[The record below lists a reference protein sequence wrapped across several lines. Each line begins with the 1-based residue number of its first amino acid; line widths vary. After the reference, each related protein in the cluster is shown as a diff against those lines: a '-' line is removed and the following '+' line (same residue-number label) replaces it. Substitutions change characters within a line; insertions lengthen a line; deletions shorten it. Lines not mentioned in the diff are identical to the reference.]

1 MKNRTLLGQI
11 LTVIIYLYNIAAV
24 GLVVVM
30 IASLLGSNSIADKY
44 GDTVPSLTGINPLG
58 AILSFLFIGVVWVI
72 FYFILKKIR
81 DATGFINESNKS
93 EVFSENKS
101 EIKKPINYKYII
113 FGIIILLVSVY
124 IYQNSNSLLNSTYKK
139 DSITNKSV
147 EEKLITNESI
157 QKYKVEGKIFNVHP
171 SQLEKFLKAY
181 PSAIKKLDFNDESTP
196 FEVKIKEANLLN
208 GYEAIF
214 ELNRLIESNP
224 NNPMLWK
231 VYYILADRKQFN
243 DDYSGALEDI
253 NTAIKIHPNP
263 DYTKNSF
270 TILFKFKIFY
280 LQMLNKHKTAISFIN
295 EIIKNNPK
303 IDIKNSLIED
313 RGDSKLS
320 LKLYKS
326 AFLDYELICKS
337 DCDGNNFGKMAEI
350 KVKLNDLKS
359 ALLLYDK
366 AIYKQTTSFELFFDR
381 AGIKYRLKDY
391 YGALSDYNQSFI
403 NSGVDLKGDNSVGT
417 DGYRIKEK
425 VFLRTGRIKM
435 KLGDNNGACKD
446 FKTARNYSTSNYIA
460 NNYVKKMEKKVDCFF
475 YSTYGVKNK
484 CDDSID
490 CHLN

>member
-11 LTVIIYLYNIAAV
+11 LTVVIYLYNTAVV
-24 GLVVVM
+24 GLLVVM
-30 IASLLGSNSIADKY
+30 IAGLLGSNSIADKY

-58 AILSFLFIGVVWVI
+58 AILSFLFVGVVWFV

-181 PSAIKKLDFNDESTP
+181 PSAIKKLDFNDESTTS
-196 FEVKIKEANLLN
+196 FEVKIKDANSLN
-208 GYEAIF
+208 EYEAIF

-231 VYYILADRKQFN
+231 AYYFLADKKQFN
-243 DDYSGALEDI
+243 DDYSGALSDI
-253 NTAIKIHPNP
+253 STSIKIHPNP
-263 DYTKNSF
+263 DYTNSLF
-270 TILFKFKIFY
+270 THLFQMKVFY
-280 LQMLNKHKTAISFIN
+280 LQMLENHKIAINFIN
-295 EIIKNNPK
+295 ETIKNNPK
-303 IDIKNSLIED
+303 IDIKNTLIQY
-313 RGDSKLS
+313 RGDSKVS

-337 DCDGNNFGKMAEI
+337 DCNGNTFGKMAEI

-366 AIYKQTTSFELFFDR
+366 AIYKETTSFELFFDR

-417 DGYRIKEK
+417 DGYTIKQK

-446 FKTARNYSTSNYIA
+446 FKTARNYPTINSIA

-475 YSTYGVKNK
+475 HSYDVYNK